1 MSVRYPNPIQAG
13 NLVAL
18 VAPSSGVQPNMH
30 DRLNAVISLLQARG
44 LRVQEGS
51 LLRRQCRGAS
61 GSAAERAKE
70 LMDALLDNEVAAV
83 LPPWGG
89 DLAIETLRLMD
100 FEKLEMASPKWLS
113 GFSDISTI
121 QLPLLIRAK
130 WASIHGP
137 NLMQLPDAE
146 LSETSGTIFNAWLC
160 GSGSTITQNSSDG
173 SISHRLDG
181 STMPLSF
188 SGRLVGGCLDSISR
202 LAGSP
207 YGDVQ
212 AFGQSCTRDGL
223 IVYLENAE
231 LKPFELARALMGLR
245 LAGWFDTAGG
255 ILIGRNAANESNA
268 SVDYSVNVAMAGALE
283 GIECP
288 VLIDVDIGHV
298 GPQWSIVQGA
308 LGVVNWKDGKAT
320 LHQTLN

>member
-1 MSVRYPNPIQAG
+1 MTVRYPKPIQSG

-44 LRVQEGS
+44 LRVQES
-51 LLRRQCRGAS
+51 PLLRRQIRGAS

-89 DLAIETLRLMD
+89 DLAIETLRFMN
-100 FEKLEMASPKWLS
+100 FEKLEMAIPKWLS

-146 LSETSGTIFNAWLC
+146 LSEISGNIFNAWKC
-160 GSGSTITQNSSDG
+160 GSGSTITQKSSKG
-173 SISHRLDG
+173 LPSRWLNG
-181 STMPLSF
+181 GATPLSF
-188 SGRLVGGCLDSISR
+188 SGRLIGGCLDSISR
-202 LAGSP
+202 LAGSA
-207 YGDVQ
+207 YGDVP
-212 AFGQSCTRDGL
+212 AFGQSCARDGS
-223 IVYLENAE
+223 IVFIENAE

-245 LAGWFDTAGG
+245 LTGWFDTASG
-255 ILIGRNAANESNA
+255 ILVGRNAADEGNESG
-268 SVDYSVNVAMAGALE
+268 DYSANAAMAGAFE

-288 VLIDVDIGHV
+288 VLVDVDIGHV

-308 LGVVNWKDGKAT
+308 LGVVNWKDGEAT

>member
-1 MSVRYPNPIQAG
+1 MTVRYPKPIQAG

-18 VAPSSGVQPNMH
+18 VAPSSGVQPNMN

-51 LLRRQCRGAS
+51 LLRRQIRGAS
-61 GSAAERAKE
+61 GSAAERATE
-70 LMDALLDNEVAAV
+70 LMNVLLDNEVAAV

-89 DLAIETLRLMD
+89 ELAIETLRLINFD
-100 FEKLEMASPKWLS
+100 KLEMSNPKWLS

-146 LSETSGTIFNAWLC
+146 MSEISGNIFNAWLC
-160 GSGSTITQNSSDG
+160 GAGSTITQESSTELP
-173 SISHRLDG
+173 SRRLDG

-207 YGDVQ
+207 YGDVP
-212 AFGQSCTRDGL
+212 AFGQAYKSDGL
-223 IVYLENAE
+223 IVFIENAE

-255 ILIGRNAANESNA
+255 ILLGRNAANESNA
-268 SVDYSVNVAMAGALE
+268 SVDYSTKDAVAGALD

-288 VLIDVDIGHV
+288 VLVDVDIGHV

-308 LGVVNWKDGKAT
+308 LGAVIWKDGEAT